1 MQYSGPHATD
11 LAHLQMIRN
20 LQRQAIMY
28 RFYFQALNPVMTS
41 GNTGAT
47 YVDQEDDLYA
57 KIDEFQDSR
66 NSLRGHLTH
75 NLSTGLGPTTT
86 LNFEAFGRE
95 STVALD
101 ALHHQNSCCC
111 CCCFPLFRHKRR
123 VKINSAATSIAD
135 TPYESRLASHVSENS
150 QHHSSGSEIQAN
162 AKHSSE
168 SEIIASVYTTPAQ
181 PVRLVNQ
188 VLRSVP
194 TKEEVKTTL
203 HLVPFFL
210 YNQPLL

>member
-1 MQYSGPHATD
+1 
-11 LAHLQMIRN
+11 
-20 LQRQAIMY
+20 MY

-57 KIDEFQDSR
+57 KIDEFQGS
-66 NSLRGHLTH
+66 RGHLTQ

-101 ALHHQNSCCC
+101 TLLHHQNSSWCCC
-111 CCCFPLFRHKRR
+111 CSCFPLFRHKRR
-123 VKINSAATSIAD
+123 VKINSAATSMAD

-150 QHHSSGSEIQAN
+150 QHHSAESEIQAN
-162 AKHSSE
+162 GKHSSE
-168 SEIIASVYTTPAQ
+168 SEIIAGVYTMPAQ
-181 PVRLVNQ
+181 PARLANQ
-188 VLRSVP
+188 VLLSVP

-203 HLVPFFL
+203 HLVPCFL

>member
-1 MQYSGPHATD
+1 
-11 LAHLQMIRN
+11 
-20 LQRQAIMY
+20 MY

-57 KIDEFQDSR
+57 KIDEFQGSR
-66 NSLRGHLTH
+66 NSLRDHLTH
-75 NLSTGLGPTTT
+75 NLSTGIGPTTT

-101 ALHHQNSCCC
+101 ALHHQNSSWCWCCS
-111 CCCFPLFRHKRR
+111 CFPLFRHKRR
-123 VKINSAATSIAD
+123 VKMNSAATSMAD

-150 QHHSSGSEIQAN
+150 QHHSPESEIQAN
-162 AKHSSE
+162 GKHSSE
-168 SEIIASVYTTPAQ
+168 SEIKASVFTMPAQ
-181 PVRLVNQ
+181 PVRLANQ
-188 VLRSVP
+188 VRISVP
-194 TKEEVKTTL
+194 MKEEVKTTL
-203 HLVPFFL
+203 HLVPCFL